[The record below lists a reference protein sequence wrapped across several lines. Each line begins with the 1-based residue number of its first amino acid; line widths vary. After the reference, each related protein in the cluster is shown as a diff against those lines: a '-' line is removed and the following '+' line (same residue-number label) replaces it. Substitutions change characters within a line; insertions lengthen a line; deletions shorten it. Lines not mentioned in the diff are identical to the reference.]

1 VKTVALQAT
10 CKCGL
15 NEELVQRSASSSKNE
30 NRNYRLI
37 CFQKEC
43 TPRMSFNCYS
53 EEVIYVSADEFT
65 WISITISGRTIN
77 NLLYADDIF
86 LIATFLEAFQKVV
99 HKVDTLSRKYGLAL
113 SSNDEDQLDR
123 TQSRLTTTHRASRR
137 SMKSTRAVKC

>member
-1 VKTVALQAT
+1 
-10 CKCGL
+10 
-15 NEELVQRSASSSKNE
+15 
-30 NRNYRLI
+30 
-37 CFQKEC
+37 
-43 TPRMSFNCYS
+43 MSFNCYS